1 MTKTSL
7 INYIYLYILYI
18 IYISIYNYNW
28 IFVFLFHLPLSFS
41 ANRKNILSL
50 CHLSPAKGYE
60 KLKRCVRSAYLFS
73 EEEIRYATRTQLN
86 WTHLRSLMGIKDPL
100 ERQFYAQ
107 MCSTKYQ
114 RDGSEVNPESW
125 TQPKGSN
132 ETEF

>member
-60 KLKRCVRSAYLFS
+60 KLKRCVRSAETFS
-73 EEEIRYATRTQLN
+73 EEDIVSATQRQLT
-86 WTHLRSLMGIKDPL
+86 WTHLKSLMYIKDPL
-100 ERQFYAQ
+100 ERQFYVSKSPDPDVTNIFLNPPINL
-107 MCSTKYQ
+107 STYQ
-114 RDGSEVNPESW
+114 KDI
-125 TQPKGSN
+125 SN
-132 ETEF
+132 D